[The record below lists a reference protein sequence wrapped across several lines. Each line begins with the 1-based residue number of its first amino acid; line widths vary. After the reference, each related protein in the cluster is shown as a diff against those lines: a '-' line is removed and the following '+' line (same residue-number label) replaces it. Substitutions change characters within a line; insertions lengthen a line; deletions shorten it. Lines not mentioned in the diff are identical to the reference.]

1 MDLKIG
7 NGLRCCYSTEY
18 SLKCRVMC
26 PRCIQ
31 YIYISKYETANR
43 YSVCY
48 ALRYVLD
55 LCALYIY
62 KEEAVEGCFFNIPF
76 QRLIPKSNE

>member
-48 ALRYVLD
+48 ALHYVLD
-55 LCALYIY
+55 LCALCIRRRLW
-62 KEEAVEGCFFNIPF
+62 KAASLTIPLREAGDY
-76 QRLIPKSNE
+76 